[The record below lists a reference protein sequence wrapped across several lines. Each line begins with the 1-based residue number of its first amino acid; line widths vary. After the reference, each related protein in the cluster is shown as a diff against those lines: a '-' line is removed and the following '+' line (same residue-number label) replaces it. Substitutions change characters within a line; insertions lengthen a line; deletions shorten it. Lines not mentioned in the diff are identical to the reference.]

1 MGPVIRRARNRA
13 MAHRTALRAALLAL
27 SLLAPLPAAA
37 QMDSREGLALQN
49 QILELRRDLDA
60 VRRGGG
66 GGFAPAPMPSPS
78 RGGGG
83 VPQEIAQQL
92 LARVGELEE
101 QVRQLRGQL
110 DVAQNANR
118 RLTEDVEKLRGDMD
132 FRLQQLEG
140 GGGRAAPA
148 RPPQG
153 PAAAQAP
160 APAPQAVAPSSPGP
174 RPAER
179 AIADGQAA
187 LGRQDYNAAESAAR
201 EVLQGR
207 PGPRVQDAN
216 LLLGEALLGKRQFQN
231 AALAFNDAY
240 NANRRSAR
248 APEALLGLAN
258 AFQGFGARR
267 EACDTLDQLQSEY
280 PRLAGGL
287 AQQVTYSRRRAQCR

>member
-1 MGPVIRRARNRA
+1 
-13 MAHRTALRAALLAL
+13 MAPRSPFLPAALLAL
-27 SLLAPLPAAA
+27 PLLAPLPAAA
-37 QMDSREGLALQN
+37 QMDSREGIALQN

-60 VRRGGG
+60 MRRGGG
-66 GGFAPAPMPSPS
+66 GGYTAAPIPAPS

-83 VPQEIAQQL
+83 GVPPELAQQL
-92 LARVGELEE
+92 LARIGELEE
-101 QVRQLRGQL
+101 QVRRMRGQL
-110 DVAQNANR
+110 DVAENANR
-118 RLTEDVEKLRGDMD
+118 RLAEDVEKLRGDMD

-140 GGGRAAPA
+140 GGRPAAN

-153 PAAAQAP
+153 PAPAAP
-160 APAPQAVAPSSPGP
+160 APAPQQAQPGP

-187 LGRQDYNAAESAAR
+187 LGRQDYAAAEAAAR

-207 PGPRVQDAN
+207 PGPRGQDAN
-216 LLLGEALLGKRQFQN
+216 LLLGEALLGRRQFQN

-240 NANRRSAR
+240 NANRRSSR

-267 EACDTLDQLQSEY
+267 EACDTLEQLRSEY
-280 PRLAGGL
+280 TQMSAALSRRVAD
-287 AQQVTYSRRRAQCR
+287 TRRRAQCS

>member
-1 MGPVIRRARNRA
+1 MVSRL
-13 MAHRTALRAALLAL
+13 ALRAALLAL
-27 SLLAPLPAAA
+27 PLLGPLPAHA
-37 QMDSREGLALQN
+37 QMDSREGIALQN

-60 VRRGGG
+60 ARRGGG
-66 GGFAPAPMPSPS
+66 FAAAPVPAPS
-78 RGGGG
+78 RGGGGG
-83 VPQEIAQQL
+83 VPQELAQQL

-101 QVRQLRGQL
+101 QVRQLRGRI
-110 DVAQNANR
+110 DVVENANR

-132 FRLQQLEG
+132 FRLQALEG
-140 GGGRAAPA
+140 GGRQGAS

-153 PAAAQAP
+153 PAPAQAP
-160 APAPQAVAPSSPGP
+160 APQPAAAAQPTGP

-187 LGRQDYNAAESAAR
+187 LGRHDYAAAEAAAR

-216 LLLGEALLGKRQFQN
+216 LLLGEALLGSRQFQN

-240 NANRRSAR
+240 NVNRRSSR

-267 EACDTLDQLQSEY
+267 EACDTLAQLRSDF
-280 PRLAGGL
+280 PRLAPGL
-287 AQQVTYSRRRAQCR
+287 AQQVEYSRRRAQCR

>member
-1 MGPVIRRARNRA
+1 M
-13 MAHRTALRAALLAL
+13 ALRLPLLAAVAVL
-27 SLLAPLPAAA
+27 PLLAPLPAAA
-37 QMDSREGLALQN
+37 QMDSREGIALQN

-60 VRRGGG
+60 IRRGGG
-66 GGFAPAPMPSPS
+66 VSAAPMPVPS

-83 VPQEIAQQL
+83 APQELLQQL

-110 DVAQNANR
+110 DVAQNSNR
-118 RLTEDVEKLRGDMD
+118 RLSEDVEKLRGDMD

-160 APAPQAVAPSSPGP
+160 APQQAPAPSGP
-174 RPAER
+174 RTAER
-179 AIADGQAA
+179 AIAEGQTA
-187 LGRQDYNAAESAAR
+187 LGRHDFAAAEAAAR
-201 EVLQGR
+201 
-207 PGPRVQDAN
+207 D
-216 LLLGEALLGKRQFQN
+216 LLLGEALLGRRQFQN

-240 NANRRSAR
+240 NVNRRSSR

-258 AFQGFGARR
+258 SFQGFGARR
-267 EACDTLDQLQSEY
+267 EACDTLDQLRSEY
-280 PRLAGGL
+280 TQLSGAL
-287 AQQVTYSRRRAQCR
+287 AQRVADSRRRAQCR

>member
-1 MGPVIRRARNRA
+1 MARRLP
-13 MAHRTALRAALLAL
+13 LRAALLAL
-27 SLLAPLPAAA
+27 PLLAPLPAAA
-37 QMDSREGLALQN
+37 QMDSREGIALQN

-60 VRRGGG
+60 MRRGGG
-66 GGFAPAPMPSPS
+66 GFTAAPMPAPS

-83 VPQEIAQQL
+83 GVPPELAQQL

-110 DVAQNANR
+110 DVAQNSNR
-118 RLTEDVEKLRGDMD
+118 RLTEDIEKLRGDMD

-140 GGGRAAPA
+140 GGGRPAAA

-153 PAAAQAP
+153 PAPAPAP
-160 APAPQAVAPSSPGP
+160 APAPQQAQPGP
-174 RPAER
+174 RTAER
-179 AIADGQAA
+179 AIADGQTA
-187 LGRQDYNAAESAAR
+187 LGRQDYAAAEAAAR

-216 LLLGEALLGKRQFQN
+216 LLLGEALLGRRQFQN

-240 NANRRSAR
+240 NANRRSSR

-258 AFQGFGARR
+258 SFQGFGARR
-267 EACDTLDQLQSEY
+267 EACDTLDQLRSDFPQMSGSLNQ
-280 PRLAGGL
+280 R
-287 AQQVTYSRRRAQCR
+287 VTDSRRRAQCR

>member
-1 MGPVIRRARNRA
+1 M
-13 MAHRTALRAALLAL
+13 ALRPTLLAALA
-27 SLLAPLPAAA
+27 SVPLLASLPAAA
-37 QMDSREGLALQN
+37 QMDSREGIALQN

-60 VRRGGG
+60 MRRSGGG
-66 GGFAPAPMPSPS
+66 GGYAAAPVPAPS

-83 VPQEIAQQL
+83 APQELLQQL
-92 LARVGELEE
+92 LSRVGDLEE

-110 DVAQNANR
+110 DVAQNDNR

-140 GGGRAAPA
+140 GGGRAAAP

-153 PAAAQAP
+153 PAAAP
-160 APAPQAVAPSSPGP
+160 APAPQATAPASPGP
-174 RPAER
+174 RTAER

-187 LGRQDYNAAESAAR
+187 LGRQDYSGAEAAAR

-207 PGPRVQDAN
+207 PGPRAQDAN
-216 LLLGEALLGKRQFQN
+216 LLLGQALLGKRQYQN

-240 NANRRSAR
+240 NANRRSSR

-258 AFQGFGARR
+258 SFQGFGARR
-267 EACDTLDQLQSEY
+267 EACDTLDQLGSEY
-280 PRLAGGL
+280 TRMSPALSR
-287 AQQVTYSRRRAQCR
+287 QVADSRRRAQCR

>member
-1 MGPVIRRARNRA
+1 M
-13 MAHRTALRAALLAL
+13 ALRLPLLAAVAVL
-27 SLLAPLPAAA
+27 PLLAPLPAAA
-37 QMDSREGLALQN
+37 QMDSREGIALQN

-60 VRRGGG
+60 IRRGGG
-66 GGFAPAPMPSPS
+66 VAAAPMPVPS

-83 VPQEIAQQL
+83 APQELLQQL

-110 DVAQNANR
+110 DVAQNSNR
-118 RLTEDVEKLRGDMD
+118 RLSEDVEKLRGDMD

-148 RPPQG
+148 RPQQG

-160 APAPQAVAPSSPGP
+160 APQPQAPAASPPPTGP
-174 RPAER
+174 RTAER
-179 AIADGQAA
+179 AISEGQTA
-187 LGRQDYNAAESAAR
+187 LGRQDYAAAEAAAR

-207 PGPRVQDAN
+207 PGPRAQDAN
-216 LLLGEALLGKRQFQN
+216 LLLGEALLGRRQFQN

-240 NANRRSAR
+240 NVNRRSSR

-258 AFQGFGARR
+258 SFQGFGARR
-267 EACDTLDQLQSEY
+267 EACDTLDQLRSEY
-280 PRLAGGL
+280 TQISGAL
-287 AQQVTYSRRRAQCR
+287 AQRVADSRRRAQCR

>member
-1 MGPVIRRARNRA
+1 
-13 MAHRTALRAALLAL
+13 MAHSIPLRAVLLAL
-27 SLLAPLPAAA
+27 PLLVPLLAPLPAAA
-37 QMDSREGLALQN
+37 QMDSREGIALQN

-60 VRRGGG
+60 ARRGGAVAA
-66 GGFAPAPMPSPS
+66 APIPAPS
-78 RGGGG
+78 RGGSAM
-83 VPQEIAQQL
+83 PQELAQQM

-140 GGGRAAPA
+140 GGGRTAPA

-153 PAAAQAP
+153 PAPAQAP
-160 APAPQAVAPSSPGP
+160 APAAQATAPSNSPGP

-187 LGRQDYNAAESAAR
+187 LGRQDYAAAEGAAR

-216 LLLGEALLGKRQFQN
+216 LLLGEALLGRRQFQN

-240 NANRRSAR
+240 NANRRSGR

-258 AFQGFGARR
+258 SFQGFGARR
-267 EACDTLDQLQSEY
+267 EACDTLDQLRSEY
-280 PRLAGGL
+280 PQVSGAL
-287 AQQVTYSRRRAQCR
+287 AQRVNDSRRRAQCR